1 MIRIVDCGASG
12 TTKTFGTPDNL
23 LIDRDIY
30 RRLQK
35 AVAVPIGLAPEDT
48 NNSLTYFFE
57 EMQKIQDGIL
67 TNTSAV
73 KADEFFG
80 SLGLTQYYPH
90 QDNTYTGDL
99 NGS

>member
-12 TTKTFGTPDNL
+12 NTKTFGTQDNL

-35 AVAVPIGLAPEDT
+35 AVAIPIGLAPEDS

-57 EMQKIQDGIL
+57 EMQKIQDGTL
-67 TNTSAV
+67 TNASAV
-73 KADEFFG
+73 SVDEFFG
-80 SLGLTQYYPH
+80 SLGMTQYYPH

-99 NGS
+99 NG

>member
-12 TTKTFGTPDNL
+12 NTKTFGTPDNL

-35 AVAVPIGLAPEDT
+35 AVAIPIGLAPEDS

-57 EMQKIQDGIL
+57 EMQKIQDGTL
-67 TNTSAV
+67 TNASAV
-73 KADEFFG
+73 GVDEFFG
-80 SLGLTQYYPH
+80 SLGMTQYYPH

-99 NGS
+99 NG